1 MLLQVVCFFGTF
13 GQKTKKKKKEE
24 SQPVND
30 STQNERRERKRE
42 KLKSSREKVLIKRK
56 ARTIDNR

>member
-1 MLLQVVCFFGTF
+1 MA
-13 GQKTKKKKKEE
+13 KDEKKEKRGE
-24 SQPVND
+24 STKPVDD